1 LPRPTCNATSWR
13 SCCRAK
19 PTGTDFSTALVHD
32 YFNQRGGAER
42 VFRHVAD
49 LYPRAPV
56 YTALYDAKTTGDLVA
71 RERVHTS
78 FLQALP
84 GASRYFRYLAP
95 FYPAAFEAFDLSA
108 YDLIVSTTSS
118 WSKGVRFRP
127 DATHVCYIHTV
138 SRFAFAYDQY
148 VGGLTSLAFA
158 RPVVGA
164 LVAWDRKA
172 AKRPTAFIANSH
184 NVAARV
190 KQYYGRDAAVAHCP
204 VDIDR
209 FAVGS
214 GAGDYFLVVS
224 RLLPYK
230 RVDLAIEAARLAGR
244 RLLIV
249 GSGPAERALKAQ
261 AAGTRTE
268 FLGSVSDAELRGIM
282 GEARAVILPGEED
295 YGLVPLE
302 ANASGRP
309 ALAYGRGGALE
320 TIRPGITGEHFGDA
334 TPDSLAATL
343 RAFDADRYD
352 PAVLRAHAESF
363 GPEPFKRR
371 FAELVGE
378 IVRSGAASR
387 DFG

>member
-1 LPRPTCNATSWR
+1 M
-13 SCCRAK
+13 
-19 PTGTDFSTALVHD
+19 
-32 YFNQRGGAER
+32 
-42 VFRHVAD
+42 
-49 LYPRAPV
+49 
-56 YTALYDAKTTGDLVA
+56 
-71 RERVHTS
+71 
-78 FLQALP
+78 P
-84 GASRYFRYLAP
+84 GVSRYFRYLAP

-118 WSKGVRFRP
+118 WAKGVRFRP
-127 DATHVCYIHTV
+127 GATHVCYIHTV

-148 VGGLTSLAFA
+148 VGGLTSLAVA
-158 RPVVGA
+158 RPIVRG
-164 LVAWDRKA
+164 LVAWDREA
-172 AKRPTAFIANSH
+172 AKRPTAFIANSR

-204 VDIDR
+204 VDVNR
-209 FAVGS
+209 FAVGP
-214 GAGDYFLVVS
+214 GNGDYFLVVS

-249 GSGPAERALKAQ
+249 GSGPAERALKVQ
-261 AAGTRTE
+261 AAGSRTE
-268 FLGSVSDAELRGIM
+268 FLGAVSDAELRRVM
-282 GEARAVILPGEED
+282 GDARAVILPGEED

-320 TIRPGITGEHFGDA
+320 TIRPGVTGEHFTDG
-334 TPDSLAATL
+334 TPESLAAAL
-343 RAFDADRYD
+343 RAFDSARYD

-371 FAELVGE
+371 FAALVRE
-378 IVRSGAASR
+378 IVRSGAAPR
-387 DFG
+387 DPG